1 MPIADKANT
10 TAPLDHND
18 QGTYLGRYGTMESAT
33 HAKDRDAA
41 ANVAGDLRSTKSTIL
56 ETGAAMT
63 QAGPPSLLLSIP
75 SEI

>member
-1 MPIADKANT
+1 
-10 TAPLDHND
+10 
-18 QGTYLGRYGTMESAT
+18 MESAT
-33 HAKDRDAA
+33 RAKDRDAA
-41 ANVAGDLRSTKSTIL
+41 ANLAGDPRSTKSTIL